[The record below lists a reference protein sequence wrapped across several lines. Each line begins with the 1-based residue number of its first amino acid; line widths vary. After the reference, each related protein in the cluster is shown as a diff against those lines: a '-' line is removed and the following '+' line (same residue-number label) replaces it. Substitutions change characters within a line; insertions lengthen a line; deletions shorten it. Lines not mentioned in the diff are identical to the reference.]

1 MIPISGGQ
9 STALKLDISD
19 EKDLQPRS
27 VSPDGKRLL
36 MFVPQGGDK
45 EDLYVASLSL
55 EEGRTIGPAVK
66 VFSGRDKKPV
76 GYGKIDEWDWSP
88 DGKRL
93 ALVHEGD
100 IWVASAEKDNSVRI
114 TKDPANETFPVWSPD
129 GKNIAFIERKNIVG
143 GGQPLYVVS
152 SSGGE
157 RQKIWADCYKENF
170 TWSLDGK
177 EILIVSEGFIHA
189 VPLSGG
195 KSRQLLDLK
204 KEGLKE
210 DLKSVQG
217 LCWVPG
223 GKKLAFMTSDGWTN
237 RIFLVS
243 PSGGGLTELASDDRT
258 MKDWIYPSPDGK
270 WISYVTEEWV
280 KARPSESIWEV
291 KVEDL
296 IQEKK

>member
-1 MIPISGGQ
+1 
-9 STALKLDISD
+9 
-19 EKDLQPRS
+19 
-27 VSPDGKRLL
+27 
-36 MFVPQGGDK
+36 
-45 EDLYVASLSL
+45 
-55 EEGRTIGPAVK
+55 
-66 VFSGRDKKPV
+66 
-76 GYGKIDEWDWSP
+76 
-88 DGKRL
+88 
-93 ALVHEGD
+93 
-100 IWVASAEKDNSVRI
+100 VASAEKDNSVRI

-129 GKNIAFIERKNIVG
+129 GKNIAFIERKNIVR

-157 RQKIWADCYKENF
+157 RQKIWADCDKEGF

-177 EILIVSEGFIHA
+177 EILVVSEGFIHA

-195 KSRQLLDLK
+195 KSRLVLDLK

-210 DLKSVQG
+210 DPKSVQG
-217 LCWVPG
+217 LCWIPD

-237 RIFLVS
+237 RVFLVS
-243 PSGGGLTELASDDRT
+243 ATGGGLTELASDDRT

-280 KARPSESIWEV
+280 KARPSETIWEV

-296 IQEKK
+296 IKEKK